1 MKKTY
6 ISPTMLAVKL
16 NTRQCILT
24 VSGGDSGTLSIDDEN
39 PITSSSSVWTKESSS
54 VWDNEW

>member
-6 ISPTMLAVKL
+6 ISPSMLAVKL

-24 VSGGDSGTLSIDDEN
+24 VSGGMSGTLNIDDEN
-39 PITSSSSVWTKESSS
+39 TITSSSSVWTKESNS
-54 VWDNEW
+54 VWDEEW